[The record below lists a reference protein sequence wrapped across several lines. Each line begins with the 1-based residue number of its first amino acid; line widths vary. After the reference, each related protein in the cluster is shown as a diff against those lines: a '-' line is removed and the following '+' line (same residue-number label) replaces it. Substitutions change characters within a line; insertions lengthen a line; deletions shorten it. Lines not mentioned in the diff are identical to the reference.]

1 MPRDAKGR
9 FTPKDYDNNMTIAL
23 PSFFSM
29 LKIII
34 FAIIIYPWYYIASR
48 KNFLT
53 VIFENLF
60 YGRPISMSGSET
72 DSSSPPPK
80 PY

>member
-9 FTPKDYDNNMTIAL
+9 FTKEYDNGITIAL

-34 FAIIIYPWYYIASR
+34 FAIIMYPWYHIATR
-48 KNFLT
+48 YNFLG

-60 YGRPISMSGSET
+60 YGRPISMSGS
-72 DSSSPPPK
+72 DSTSGSK
-80 PY
+80 TANPY